1 MHNTSFIKKIVLAAS
16 VVLLYSCDKDFNAI
30 GEGLIGDN
38 HFGLESVKYD
48 VLSYNQEIS
57 PIQSN
62 ALPVNALGIY
72 DDPVFGSTTANFVT
86 QVSLTAYAPTI
97 GEEPVVESVVLSV
110 PYFSHV
116 TEAKVDNVNIY
127 ALDSIYG
134 TRDGKIKLSVYESG
148 VQMRASYFDN
158 GSQYAQMY
166 YTDQDG
172 DFDANKI
179 IHTSGKPLNDDAT
192 DVGQNESF
200 FFNPAQLENSVTGT
214 DGKVTV
220 SKVAPEMRL
229 KLNKDFFQEKILNAD
244 ASKLSKSDI
253 FQEYFR
259 GLYFKVERNGANS
272 ALALL
277 DFTKGKIVIN
287 YKAKTA
293 ITTDP
298 DATKEDKTLTIEFK
312 GATASLLASTKTP
325 EFESAV
331 TTGVDTQQGDE
342 RLYLKGGQG
351 SLAVIKL
358 DNFAAKLEEIRA
370 NKWLINEANLT
381 FHIDAEKMN
390 STSEPKRVYLYDLTN
405 NSPILDY
412 ADSSTDP
419 SGNVKLSRIVYSGII
434 NVDATSKRGTTYK
447 IRLTNHIR
455 DLIKDATAKNVTL
468 GLVVTEDINT
478 IISNRLKLKNAEISE
493 APRASVMSPQ
503 GTILYGGKSTVPE
516 GKRLQLQ
523 IYYTKPN

>member
-1 MHNTSFIKKIVLAAS
+1 MHNTSFIKKIVLTAS

-110 PYFSHV
+110 PYFNHV
-116 TEAKVDNVNIY
+116 TEAKADNVNIY

-134 TRDGKIKLSVYESG
+134 DRAGKIKLSVYESG

-172 DFDANKI
+172 DFDTNKKTL
-179 IHTSGKPLNDDAT
+179 TSGKPLNDDA
-192 DVGQNESF
+192 DLAQNEEF

-229 KLNKDFFQEKILNAD
+229 KLNTQFFQDKILKAD
-244 ASKLSKSDI
+244 ASKLSKADL

-259 GLYFKVERNGANS
+259 GLYFKVERVTGNP
-272 ALALL
+272 ALSLL
-277 DFTKGKIVIN
+277 DFTKGKIIIN

-298 DATKEDKTLTIEFK
+298 DGTKEDKSLTIEFK
-312 GATASLLASTKTP
+312 GATASLLTSTKTP

-331 TTGVDTQQGDE
+331 TTDVNTQQGDE
-342 RLYLKGGQG
+342 KLYLKGGQG

-358 DNFAAKLEEIRA
+358 NDFGAKLEEIRA

-381 FHIDAEKMN
+381 FYIDAEKMAP
-390 STSEPKRVYLYDLTN
+390 TSEPKRVYLYDLTN
-405 NSPILDY
+405 NSPIVDY
-412 ADSSTDP
+412 ADSSSDP
-419 SGNVKLSRIVYSGII
+419 SGNLKLSRIVYSGII

-455 DLIKDATAKNVTL
+455 NIIKDATAKNVTL
-468 GLVVTEDINT
+468 GLVVTEDIST

-503 GTILYGGKSTVPE
+503 GTILYGGKSTVPAD
-516 GKRLQLQ
+516 KRLQLQ